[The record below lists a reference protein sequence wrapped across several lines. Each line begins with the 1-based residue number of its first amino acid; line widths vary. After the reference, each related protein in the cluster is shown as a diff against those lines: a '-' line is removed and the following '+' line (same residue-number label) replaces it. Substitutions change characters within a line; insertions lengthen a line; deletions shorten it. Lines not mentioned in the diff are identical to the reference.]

1 MLGRWNRDKA
11 LCGIICICFFSGC
24 GFADLGP
31 VGVSTIPGVM
41 NTVLPSAYSPVVVAF
56 GAVMERTGAAE
67 LLRITWSGGQVQGDI
82 SWNGNSLV
90 FVPAPGWTA
99 GVRYELVLSGSAWT
113 LDGRELRVE
122 KYLPFYAVSASGPP
136 LVESFV
142 PPDGAS
148 VGTSPDETQLRIRF
162 SGAMDRLSTET
173 AFTLEG
179 AGKVI
184 FLWEEGDTLL
194 TVRSEKNLAPWTVYR
209 WSLGEGALGKNGVPL
224 GKKSDGH
231 FVTDNDREIP
241 RVTAVFP
248 MLRGGGM
255 WLPSG
260 GAIETDLG
268 PGQGIG
274 INFNKPMN
282 EKVLRLLY
290 FDPSLPGRAEFL
302 SPSSLVFIPDRD
314 PEPETP
320 YTLTVGADAED
331 SGGMKMGDAFTLV
344 FTADIPFLKV
354 LSFAADGV
362 PVFEAGP
369 GGMESAVIQAPV
381 DSAGGGVLRFT
392 LHFSFSFT
400 TEAKKETVFRISL
413 DPFFP
418 GILPPVRLRYAK
430 WLSDDRL
437 RMEWEG
443 LEGGTG
449 EAHYYRLTL
458 PGGRGGINNGEG
470 MYQAGDEILY
480 VEAVE

>member
-1 MLGRWNRDKA
+1 
-11 LCGIICICFFSGC
+11 
-24 GFADLGP
+24 
-31 VGVSTIPGVM
+31 M
-41 NTVLPSAYSPVVVAF
+41 NAVLPSAYSPVIVAF
-56 GAVMERTGAAE
+56 GAVMERTGAVE
-67 LLRITWSGGQVQGDI
+67 LLRVSWSGGPVQGDV

-90 FVPAPGWTA
+90 FVPAAGWTT
-99 GVRYELVLSGSAWT
+99 GVRYELVLSGSAWA

-142 PPDGAS
+142 PLDGAS
-148 VGTSPDETQLRIRF
+148 VGTSPGETQIRIRF
-162 SGAMDRLSTET
+162 SRTMDRLSTET
-173 AFTLEG
+173 AFTFEG
-179 AGKVI
+179 AGKMSYT
-184 FLWEEGDTLL
+184 WENGDTLL
-194 TVRSEKNLAPWTVYR
+194 AVQSEKNLAPWTVYR
-209 WSLGEGALGKNGVPL
+209 WSLDEGALGKDGVPL
-224 GKKSDGH
+224 GKKTAGH
-231 FVTDNDREIP
+231 FVTDGDREIP

-248 MLRGGGM
+248 MLRSGGT

-274 INFNKPMN
+274 INFNKPMG

-314 PEPETP
+314 PEPETA
-320 YTLTVGADAED
+320 YTLTLGADAED
-331 SGGMKMGDAFTLV
+331 TGGMKMGDAFTLV
-344 FTADIPFLKV
+344 FTADIPFLRV

-362 PVFEAGP
+362 PVFET
-369 GGMESAVIQAPV
+369 GGAEPAVIRAPV
-381 DSAGGGVLRFT
+381 DSAGGGALRFT
-392 LHFSFSFT
+392 LHFSLSFT

-418 GILPPVRLRYAK
+418 GILPPVHLRYAK

-443 LEGGTG
+443 LEAGTAQ
-449 EAHYYRLTL
+449 AHYYRLTL
-458 PGGRGGINNGEG
+458 PGGKGGINNGQG
-470 MYQAGDEILY
+470 MYPAGDETLY